1 MDYHLLTGGARDW
14 SWSRNAIRSRLVQA
28 EPRVATILS
37 FSMSGN
43 LRRVPPRPDMRAE
56 VIVFPRTNVRAL
68 RRLSDMGADMGSDY
82 MGDDAPPCGEHAATT
97 PDDHRPA

>member
-1 MDYHLLTGGARDW
+1 MARGAATRF
-14 SWSRNAIRSRLVQA
+14 AGRLVQA

-37 FSMSGN
+37 FSMPDN

-56 VIVFPRTNVRAL
+56 VIVFPRTDVRAL
-68 RRLSDMGADMGSDY
+68 RRLSDMGSDV
-82 MGDDAPPCGEHAATT
+82 GDEAPPRGEHAATA